1 MKEIYKTKN
10 KNPETISGKDAEK
23 LYIKMKAD
31 SKKITERTSKLIEG
45 YG

>member
-1 MKEIYKTKN
+1 MKEIYKN
-10 KNPETISGKDAEK
+10 KNVQTVSGKDAEK
-23 LYIKMKAD
+23 LYTKMKAD